1 MKMNGY
7 RLLYSL
13 LAILGVC
20 ALTMVDASA
29 ETVKKPKASKG
40 KAIANKTSPAK
51 SKKLTK
57 AQQAKEAK
65 SAAEAQAKAEQEAKA
80 RAEQEAQTRAE
91 AEARAAQEARARA
104 EAEAQAAQEAKARAE
119 AEAKAVQE
127 AEMAAREKLLQ
138 GADAL
143 IKSGKPAEAYAL
155 LAPHQSERAGDPG
168 YDYLLG
174 IAALDSGK
182 PNEAVFALE
191 RVLAVNPDHLQARA
205 EIARAYFATGE
216 VAASQQEF
224 ETVQKQKPPKEV
236 NAAIEKYL
244 DAIEKSRASERT
256 TVRGYVGVAVGSD
269 SNVNSATGSNQIAIP
284 AFGGAIATLSA
295 NGVKLG
301 DTFTSGNAGFNVR
314 HPLSPEW
321 SVFGG
326 ANFNQRFNSSKTNSI
341 FDTGGLDG
349 NLGANLTKGDDS
361 YSAALQLQ
369 NFDVNNNLYRAAAGL
384 TAQWLRNLSSNSQV
398 STYFQYTDLHYPGQD
413 VRDAQRY
420 VVGAA
425 YARALGGEYTPIVF
439 VGGYAGDERERRA
452 NVPYLGHKPY
462 GLRAGGEMKI
472 NPQATLFGSVSVEQ
486 RNYGGQDPLFL
497 VGRKDTQTDL
507 RVGVGYVPAQQW
519 TITPSLNLTR
529 NYSNVIISDYNRMVF
544 SIDLRRDFN

>member
-1 MKMNGY
+1 MNKY
-7 RLLYSL
+7 RLLYLL
-13 LAILGVC
+13 LAIFGMS

-29 ETVKKPKASKG
+29 ATVEKVA
-40 KAIANKTSPAK
+40 PAK

-57 AQQAKEAK
+57 AQQAEQARL
-65 SAAEAQAKAEQEAKA
+65 AAEAQAEQEAKA
-80 RAEQEAQTRAE
+80 RAAQEAEAQAE
-91 AEARAAQEARARA
+91 AEAKARA
-104 EAEAQAAQEAKARAE
+104 EAETKARAE
-119 AEAKAVQE
+119 AEAKAKQE

-143 IKSGKPAEAYAL
+143 IKAGKPGEAYAL
-155 LAPHQSERAGDPG
+155 LAPYQSERAGDPD

-182 PNEAVFALE
+182 PNEAIFALE
-191 RVLAVNPDHLQARA
+191 RVLAVNPNHLQARA

-216 VAASQQEF
+216 KTASQQEF
-224 ETVQKQKPPKEV
+224 ETVQKQNPPKEV
-236 NAAIEKYL
+236 NATIQKYL
-244 DAIEKSRASERT
+244 DAIEQSRTGERT
-256 TVRGYVGVAVGSD
+256 MVKGYVDVAVGSD
-269 SNVNSATGSNQIAIP
+269 SNVNSATASNQIAIP

-301 DTFTSGNAGFNVR
+301 DTFTSGSAGFNVR
-314 HPLSPEW
+314 HTLSPEW

-326 ANFNQRFNSSKTNSI
+326 ANFNQRLNSSKANSI

-349 NLGANLTKGDDS
+349 NLGANLTKGDNS

-369 NFDVNNNLYRAAAGL
+369 NFDVNNNLFRAASGL
-384 TAQWLRNLSSNSQV
+384 TAQWLRNLSSNSQI

-420 VVGAA
+420 IVGVA
-425 YARALGGEYTPIVF
+425 YARALGGEYTPVVY
-439 VGGYAGDERERRA
+439 VGGYAGDEKERRA

-472 NPQATLFGSVSVEQ
+472 NPKSTLFGSASVEQ
-486 RNYGGQDPLFL
+486 RDYGGQDPLFM
-497 VGRKDTQTDL
+497 VGRRDTQTDL
-507 RVGVGYVPAQQW
+507 RVGISYVFAKQW
-519 TITPSLNLTR
+519 TVTPQFGYT
-529 NYSNVIISDYNRMVF
+529 SNNSNIVINHYDRTVLSVG
-544 SIDLRRDFN
+544 LRRDFN